1 MIKNIWGRKVGMT
14 QFFSTHTG
22 ANAGIVAMPVTVID
36 CNGWIVTRIKR
47 YSIDGY
53 DAVQVGLI
61 RQKYNKESFSPDW
74 LKKPKHYFLYI
85 RELLTDG
92 VTDAYAIGDNFKIEG
107 LFEVGQKLDVAGWS
121 KGLGF
126 AGVYKRHGF
135 GGAAKSHG
143 SMMGRRPG
151 SIGFTR
157 SSGEIMKGQ
166 KMAGH
171 KGVQRTTIQNL
182 VVVSIETSK
191 NVLLVKG
198 SIPGKSEALVFVKRS
213 IKD

>member
-1 MIKNIWGRKVGMT
+1 MIKNIWGLKVGMT
-14 QFFSTHTG
+14 QFFSTNTG
-22 ANAGIVAMPVTVID
+22 SNAGIVAMPVTVID
-36 CNGWIVTRIKR
+36 CSGWVVMRIKN
-47 YSIDGY
+47 SAIDGY
-53 DAVQVGLI
+53 NAIQIGLV
-61 RQKYNKESFSPDW
+61 RQKYNKRIFSLDW
-74 LKKPKHYFLYI
+74 LKKPKHYFLHI
-85 RELLTDG
+85 REFISDNLDRYT
-92 VTDAYAIGDNFKIEG
+92 IGENFKIDG
-107 LFEVGQKLDVAGWS
+107 LFNIGQRLDVSGWS

-171 KGVQRTTIQNL
+171 KGIQRTTIQNL
-182 VVVSIETSK
+182 VVVSIEASK
-191 NVLLVKG
+191 NILLVKG
-198 SIPGKSEALVFVKRS
+198 SIPGKSQTLVCVKKS